1 MRRFVYILRE
11 WARNF
16 PYDFR
21 ELAMVNAIE
30 YVQTRCLDADPLIK
44 DEFNE
49 VLAFLAKE
57 VRLHLKGLDKHD
69 KNG

>member
-11 WARNF
+11 WAQNF

-30 YVQTRCLDADPLIK
+30 YVQKRCFDTDPSIK

-57 VRLHLKGLDKHD
+57 VKSF
-69 KNG
+69 